1 MGYFFIKDNYK
12 YWEKSENTATFKLK
26 SINVEEVEK
35 SLEKMHEELVSLE
48 KEKSKKSA
56 GLKQTNDA
64 AKSMNEIYELDTKI
78 KKIVADGR
86 HKEEGLVQF
95 NRIGS
100 LLFIVT
106 RLKDKYTR
114 KEAIAISI
122 QNNGAD
128 NGKVITSISNIAEDV
143 YKLEQFGVYL
153 TPPYADEL
161 AKIIMNNYYE
171 MTVIEQEYIENDVPL
186 EMITEFI
193 KVCSQFDILKYINEK
208 DKRYIDIPVSDF
220 KSIHNDSVFRKY
232 NLTDIKEALSIYGF
246 AYTNAGRNDYTK
258 AGTGKVVRLFTE
270 KITELV
276 GLKNE

>member
-12 YWEKSENTATFKLK
+12 YWEKLENTATFKLK
-26 SINVEEVEK
+26 SINIEEVEK
-35 SLEKMHEELVSLE
+35 SLKKMHEELVSLE

-171 MTVIEQEYIENDVPL
+171 MPVIEQEYIENDVPL
-186 EMITEFI
+186 EMITEFLRA
-193 KVCSQFDILKYINEK
+193 CYQFDILKYLDGKEK
-208 DKRYIDIPVSDF
+208 KYIDIPVSDF
-220 KSIHNDSVFRKY
+220 KTIHNDTVFRKY

-246 AYTNAGRNDYTK
+246 SYTNAGRNDYTK
-258 AGTGKVVRLFTE
+258 ANTGKVVRLFAD
-270 KITELV
+270 KIANLV
-276 GLKNE
+276 EDKK

>member
-171 MTVIEQEYIENDVPL
+171 MPVIEQEYIENDVPL